1 MGIGSSGVGWF
12 IIMAPMP
19 LEMFWPVSCQQSLGR
34 QQKNW
39 RRLYSIQNLLTM
51 HLEALTKAG
60 KEILPILKNFPG
72 LYLAGGTALALQLGH
87 RVSADFDLF
96 SEADISATLLPLV
109 QKTFDKRP
117 FQISVNSREELTVFV
132 NGVKITFL
140 KYPFPVLEDLVEYE
154 GLKMLGVS
162 EIAATKAY
170 TIGRRGSFKDYVD
183 LYFAVKER
191 IVDLDG
197 IIERADKKYGG
208 YFNGRLF
215 LEQLIYLDDIEDTE
229 IIFLKEAVDK
239 NNLEGFFATEIK
251 KLRFD

>member
-1 MGIGSSGVGWF
+1 
-12 IIMAPMP
+12 
-19 LEMFWPVSCQQSLGR
+19 
-34 QQKNW
+34 
-39 RRLYSIQNLLTM
+39 M

-60 KEILPILKNFPG
+60 KEIFPILKNFPG
-72 LYLAGGTALALQLGH
+72 FYLAGGTALALQLGH

-96 SEADISATLLPLV
+96 SEVDISAALLPLV
-109 QKTFDKRP
+109 QKTFDKSP

-140 KYPFPVLEDLVEYE
+140 NYPFPVLENMVEYG

-183 LYFAVKER
+183 LYFAVKKK
-191 IVDLDG
+191 IIDLDG
-197 IIERADKKYGG
+197 IMGRADKKYGG

-229 IIFLKEAVDK
+229 IIFLKEVVDK
-239 NNLEGFFATEIK
+239 SSLEEFFAVEIK
-251 KLRFD
+251 KIKFD